1 MPPKRAARVPEPPPP
16 SPTRRDPL
24 PTPPT
29 IAEQLDELH
38 QDYADRAN
46 RLVAEDREDLI
57 GELADRFTEEALR
70 LIVAS
75 PQ

>member
-1 MPPKRAARVPEPPPP
+1 
-16 SPTRRDPL
+16 L

-29 IAEQLDELH
+29 IAEQLHELH
-38 QDYADRAN
+38 EDYADRAN

-57 GELADRFTEEALR
+57 RELADRFTEEALR

-75 PQ
+75 RR